1 MKKKV
6 FGVLGLLLICLI
18 GVFVFAWRNLNER
31 INSPE
36 FKDQL
41 ETHLSRLLQGTMD
54 LGALR
59 ASLGIRPSVVLTEIR
74 YVSEQGDIQI
84 EAGEFLFF
92 VKPIPLLR
100 HELVFSDVTLNH
112 PSIRLRRRSDGTG
125 PVIPV
130 LKKQPGQPAKKT
142 TFQINNLSIH
152 KGIFQWVDESRPGKP
167 SLTMTADLNAQR
179 NPGGDETHI
188 QLSGTLENDQ
198 GRGRFQADG
207 KRGADTFFQFS
218 ADRVPFGLVAEFWP
232 AASAVSGAFSVTG
245 SYSNKEDKTH
255 WRLEGKTNDV
265 RWATTNRRLPI
276 EAQWT
281 LAAGEPVTVR
291 TNWKSELSQMKA
303 TVVLPDLKGSLSNN
317 WPISEET
324 GGGEFKERRG
334 RDAGHRNRGATRKSP
349 RLGSSRWV
357 DGHRPVP
364 LPNSPYMPPACA
376 GNLAS
381 ARRESHRRKCASY
394 NLTNPKSIHVQATM
408 KAERLDAGEL
418 SDIFSQSSSLSS
430 SFPSTTSWTLRAKAD
445 VDHFVAG
452 QWEAQDVRAVVRASP
467 ATVSL
472 PELAFRMAGGTVTV
486 RGEARRTDPIR
497 SVWDMAIQT
506 ELINLDLADMTSL
519 VPDNGFRRGTVR
531 ASGKWHWLGP
541 VNPGSSLRKKSL
553 WIFSP
558 FATWDCRVDVSSADW
573 KGVPIEKA
581 GVDLLWSDNE
591 FRAPTMA
598 ARACD
603 GTLTAEG
610 TVLGL
615 TGDGPGTFTVRGTM
629 NNIETR
635 ELMAALSTSAYLV
648 NGRFSGNLDISGPWR
663 PWTPGQWNG
672 HLSLLGQNGEFRTAP
687 AVLSVF
693 NSLKI
698 SSLLRTFA
706 GKKEMGLPFDV
717 VTASATL
724 ESGRL
729 VIDPPLFVKNP
740 SFQVAFNG
748 WVDPRFENGKG
759 TILFNFLQGTTNL
772 VKKLPLISS
781 LILSPDGEFLPL
793 VADVAVENG
802 QTTVIPR
809 SVKTLTGPLV
819 EVVKNVF
826 RFPIHLFS
834 PPKKNKI
841 K

>member
-1 MKKKV
+1 
-6 FGVLGLLLICLI
+6 
-18 GVFVFAWRNLNER
+18 
-31 INSPE
+31 
-36 FKDQL
+36 
-41 ETHLSRLLQGTMD
+41 
-54 LGALR
+54 
-59 ASLGIRPSVVLTEIR
+59 
-74 YVSEQGDIQI
+74 
-84 EAGEFLFF
+84 
-92 VKPIPLLR
+92 
-100 HELVFSDVTLNH
+100 
-112 PSIRLRRRSDGTG
+112 
-125 PVIPV
+125 
-130 LKKQPGQPAKKT
+130 
-142 TFQINNLSIH
+142 
-152 KGIFQWVDESRPGKP
+152 
-167 SLTMTADLNAQR
+167 MTADLNAQR

-188 QLSGTLENDQ
+188 QLSGTLENNQ

-281 LAAGEPVTVR
+281 MAAGEPVTVR
-291 TNWKSELSQMKA
+291 MNWKSELSQMKA
-303 TVVLPDLKGSLSNN
+303 TVVLPDLK
-317 WPISEET
+317 
-324 GGGEFKERRG
+324 
-334 RDAGHRNRGATRKSP
+334 
-349 RLGSSRWV
+349 SS
-357 DGHRPVP
+357 
-364 LPNSPYMPPACA
+364 
-376 GNLAS
+376 
-381 ARRESHRRKCASY
+381 
-394 NLTNPKSIHVQATM
+394 HVQATIE
-408 KAERLDAGEL
+408 AARLDAGEL
-418 SDIFSQSSSLSS
+418 SDIFSQSLSLSS
-430 SFPSTTSWTLRAKAD
+430 SFPSTKTWTLRAKAD

-452 QWEAQDVRAVVRASP
+452 GWEAQDVRAVVRAGP

-506 ELINLDLADMTSL
+506 ELINLDLSDMTSL

-541 VNPGSSLRKKSL
+541 VNPGDSLSKKSL

-573 KGVPIEKA
+573 KGVSIEKA

-591 FRAPTMA
+591 FRAPALA
-598 ARACD
+598 ARVGD

-663 PWTPGQWNG
+663 PWAPGQWNG

-834 PPKKNKI
+834 PPKKK
-841 K
+841 